1 MPQILQPFSDMIS
14 WVIGRG
20 GLLGRNVELALRT
33 KGAIWHPREPFTWD
47 SPPAA
52 ERELSIACRAFA
64 EEIGNSPWQIA
75 WCAGTGVVG
84 SSSSGLAQETRAFA
98 CLLKCVT
105 EELCQ
110 QGKSSGAM
118 FLASSAG
125 GVYAG
130 VGTPPFCE
138 DSPVAPLAPYGWSKL
153 EQESLA
159 RQWSKETA
167 TPLLIGRLSNLYG
180 PGQKLSKQQ
189 GLITQVCLRVLSRQP
204 IVLYVPLDTI
214 RDYLFAKDAGA
225 LVADGLTRLRYE
237 ASQPVVTTPVVK
249 ILASQQPTTVSTVL
263 AQLRWVTKRP
273 VRVIIAESP
282 NAARQARDL
291 RMTSSVWPELDRR
304 PITTLSEG
312 MRWVLTDML
321 NSSALRRTGLDASV
335 TAGA

>member
-1 MPQILQPFSDMIS
+1 MIS

-20 GLLGRNVELALRT
+20 GLLGRNVELALET
-33 KGAIWHPREPFTWD
+33 KGAIWHPRDRFTWD
-47 SPPAA
+47 SPHAV
-52 ERELSIACRAFA
+52 ERDLAIACRAFA
-64 EEIGNSPWQIA
+64 VDVGTSPWQIA

-84 SSSSGLAQETRAFA
+84 SSSSGLEQETRAFA

-105 EELCQ
+105 EALC
-110 QGKSSGAM
+110 GRRRSSGAM

-130 VGTPPFCE
+130 VGTPPFSE
-138 DSPVAPLAPYGWSKL
+138 DSAVAPLAPYGWSKL
-153 EQESLA
+153 DQEYLA
-159 RQWSKETA
+159 RQWSAETG

-180 PGQKLSKQQ
+180 PGQKLSKRQ

-225 LVADGLTRLRYE
+225 LVADGLTRLRHE
-237 ASQPVVTTPVVK
+237 TSQPVVTTAVVK

-282 NAARQARDL
+282 NAVRQARDL
-291 RMTSSVWPELDRR
+291 RMTSSVWPELDWR
-304 PITTLSEG
+304 PTTTLSEG
-312 MRWVLTDML
+312 MRWVLTDIL
-321 NSSALRRTGLDASV
+321 SSSAQGRTDLDALT
-335 TAGA
+335 TASA